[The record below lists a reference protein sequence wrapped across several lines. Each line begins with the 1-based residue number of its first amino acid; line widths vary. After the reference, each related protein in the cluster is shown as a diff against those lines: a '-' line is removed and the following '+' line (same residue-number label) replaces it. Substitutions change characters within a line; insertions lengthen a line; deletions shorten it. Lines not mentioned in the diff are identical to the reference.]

1 MDTVLLINKPA
12 GMTSFDVVARCRRVL
27 HERKAGHT
35 GTLDPEASGLLIVLT
50 GKYTKYLP
58 YCVHHHKQYAAEFR
72 LGMKSDTEDIW
83 GNVTETGLKA
93 LHSETEMQAL
103 ADRMTGRYMQ
113 IPPMYSALKK
123 DGRKLYE
130 YARKGIEV
138 EREPREC
145 HIDFLRVQKLSEDHW
160 ALQATVSSG
169 TYIRTLITDL
179 AALAG
184 EDAVMSALVRTGIEN
199 LTLEEAVS
207 LDSLSLEQIPSFDI
221 ARILNPELPLVE
233 VPDPLPIYRG
243 QAVSLPRDDEIV
255 ILCYNKQILAAYE
268 HRDDGLYHCRRGLF

>member
-12 GMTSFDVVARCRRVL
+12 GLTSFDVVARCRRIL
-27 HERKAGHT
+27 HEKKAGHT

-72 LGMKSDTEDIW
+72 LGMKSNTEDIW
-83 GNVTETGLKA
+83 GDVISTGLKA
-93 LHSETEMQAL
+93 SHTEAEMQVL
-103 ADRMTGRYMQ
+103 ADRMLGRYMQ

-138 EREPREC
+138 EREPRDC
-145 HIDFLRVQKLSEDHW
+145 FIDSLTVHKLDEDRW
-160 ALQATVSSG
+160 SLEATVSSG

-179 AALAG
+179 AASAG
-184 EDAVMSALVRTGIEN
+184 EDAVMSALVRTGIEQ
-199 LTLEEAVS
+199 LSLEEAVS
-207 LDSLSLEQIPSFDI
+207 LDALSLDHLPAFDI
-221 ARILNPELPLVE
+221 ARILDPELPLVE
-233 VPDPLPIYRG
+233 VQDPLPVYRG
-243 QAVSLPRDDEIV
+243 MTVALPRDDEIV

-268 HRDDGLYHCRRGLF
+268 RRDDGLYHCRRGLF